1 VFRRHHIQFAWH
13 ITIRTYRVLTWVVLI
28 AGLAFALAMLG
39 LRYYVFPDM
48 DRYRSWMEAGVTR
61 AAGQRVTIARASGS
75 WDGYRPSVK
84 LEGVVVFD
92 GENRP
97 ALELGHVE
105 AVLAWRSILL
115 REVRLHALVIDR
127 PDLKI
132 RRDAAGV
139 VSIAGFPVN
148 TGGPESGFL
157 DWLLAQQEVQVR
169 SATLTWIDEA
179 RGAPPLTLSQVD
191 LHLDNGFRRHRF
203 GLRMVPPVEMA
214 SVVDVRGDLQRR
226 SQGARAGLRGKLY
239 ARCGYVNL
247 GAGKRW
253 IDLPVD
259 IESGAA
265 DAEIWAEFADAKVTE
280 VTGDVR
286 VAALSAR
293 LGSEAKALELS
304 GLQGR
309 LGFLRTAGGYD
320 LSGRRLSLVLG
331 NGDTLGPTDVVFRQ
345 VRGGRSQL
353 QADRL
358 NLAPIASLAQT
369 LPLDPALHARLAE
382 LAPRGQVEDLRL
394 AWDADAKRP
403 EQFELE
409 ARVIGLALKGSG
421 DRPGVSGL
429 SGRVM
434 ADRHGGKV
442 ELDSSNVTVRWPAQ
456 FELPL
461 ALDWIKAKVG
471 WTYAAGGPQVELQ
484 RLALANGDLAASAS
498 GSFRAT
504 ETGPGVVDLTAAVGR
519 LDARSLGKY
528 VPLAIG
534 SGTRHWLAAA
544 FEAGS
549 AKDAR
554 LRLQGDLADF
564 PFDQP
569 GKAGLFEITTNV
581 EGVRLRFAPDW
592 PLVEEVRGQFALR
605 GHRIEVNATG
615 SILGVAL
622 DPTSVVL
629 PDFLQQHPVLEIKG
643 GAQGETQA
651 FLRFIDSSPV
661 GNMIGGL
668 AKGTTAKGA
677 GRLALDLRV
686 PLDHG
691 QDTTVAGSFQFMDN
705 RIEGSEFLPE
715 LANLN
720 ATLNFTQAG
729 AKVVNAT
736 ANVFDMPAR
745 FSVATEPGG
754 VVNASATGRANM
766 ARLQRAIDAPW
777 LRYFEGDTDWKLR
790 LGVRK
795 GITDITVESDLVGV
809 TSKLPPPL
817 AKAPAAPMALRVQRR
832 SRGGNQTLQVS
843 LAQRLSVALAMES
856 SGKNTRVERGE
867 VRFGT
872 GAKLPASPGVT
883 VSGAFDRID
892 VDAWLDVQQAA
903 QGKAGDGGGS
913 LELTGVDLKVKE
925 VEIFGRVIHDVGL
938 VFRHKNDRWNG
949 AIASREVVGDVEW
962 NPSGRGRLLAR
973 LARLHV
979 PDADAQPGNESGEQ
993 IAGRDL
999 PAIDVTADSFQFGA
1013 MDFGMLALLATP
1025 NGPVWQIEKLNLEN
1039 PDFQFSATGAW
1050 QSVRGTGRTQIAA
1063 KLDVTDIGRFLRR
1076 LGRPEGIA
1084 GGTVH
1089 IEGPLE
1095 WEGIPYRLDYATLRG
1110 SLKLDARK
1118 GRFVKLEPGIGR
1130 LLGVLSLQSL
1140 PRRVSLDFGDIF
1152 REGFA
1157 FERITGD
1164 LGIERGVIRTE
1175 NLKMVGTSAKVS
1187 MKGDV
1192 DLVAETQALEIRVVP
1207 SISDSVAVG
1216 TAIVNPAVGLAT
1228 FLVGKVLKD
1237 PLDQFIA
1244 FEYKVTGGWTEPV
1257 VTKVVRQLPEPPRG
1271 SR

>member
-1 VFRRHHIQFAWH
+1 VFRRHHFHFAWH
-13 ITIRTYRVLTWVVLI
+13 ITVRTYRLLTWVVLI
-28 AGLAFALAMLG
+28 AGLVFALVMLG

-105 AVLAWRSILL
+105 AVLAWRSILF

-139 VSIAGFPVN
+139 VSVAGFPVN
-148 TGGPESGFL
+148 AGGPDSGFL
-157 DWLLAQQEVQVR
+157 DWLLVQEEIQVR

-179 RGAPPLTLSQVD
+179 RGAPPLTLSEVD

-203 GLRMVPPVEMA
+203 GLRMVPPAEMA

-226 SQGARAGLRGKLY
+226 SRGGMAGLRGKLY

-247 GAGKRW
+247 GASKPW
-253 IDLPVD
+253 IDLPMEIV
-259 IESGAA
+259 SGAA
-265 DAEIWAEFADAKVTE
+265 DAEIWAEFADARVTE

-286 VAALSAR
+286 VAGLSAR
-293 LGSEAKALELS
+293 LGTDAKALELS

-309 LGFLRTAGGYD
+309 LGFLRTPGGYD
-320 LSGRRLSLVLG
+320 VSGRRLSLVLG
-331 NGDTLGPTDVVFRQ
+331 TGDTLGPTDVVFR
-345 VRGGRSQL
+345 RARDGRSQL

-382 LAPRGQVEDLRL
+382 SAPRGQVEDLRL
-394 AWDADAKRP
+394 AWDGDAKRP

-409 ARVIGLALKGSG
+409 ARVIGLAVRGSG
-421 DRPGVSGL
+421 EWPGVSGL
-429 SGRVM
+429 SGRVL
-434 ADRHGGKV
+434 ADRNGGKV
-442 ELDSSNVTVRWPAQ
+442 EVDSSNLAVKWPAQ
-456 FELPL
+456 FEAPL
-461 ALDWIKAKVG
+461 VLDWIKAQAA
-471 WTYAAGGPQVELQ
+471 WTYAAGGPRVELQ
-484 RLALANGDLAASAS
+484 RLALANRDLAASAS

-504 ETGPGVVDLTAAVGR
+504 ETGPGVVDLAAAVSR

-528 VPLAIG
+528 LPLVIG
-534 SGTRHWLAAA
+534 SGTRRWVTAA

-549 AKDAR
+549 AKDAK

-564 PFDQP
+564 PFDKP
-569 GKAGLFEITTNV
+569 GKAGLFEIIANV
-581 EGVRLRFAPDW
+581 EGVRVKFAPEW
-592 PLVEEVRGQFALR
+592 PVVDEIRGQFALR

-622 DPTSVVL
+622 DSTSVVL
-629 PDFLQQHPVLEIKG
+629 PDFSQQHPVLEIKG
-643 GAQGETQA
+643 GAQGETQE

-661 GNMIGGL
+661 GNMIGGVSR
-668 AKGTTAKGA
+668 GMTAKGA
-677 GRLALDLRV
+677 GRLTVDLRV
-686 PLDHG
+686 PLDRG
-691 QDTTVAGSFQFMDN
+691 QDASVAGSFQFMDN
-705 RIEGSEFLPE
+705 RIEASEFMPA

-720 ATLNFTQAG
+720 ATLSFTQAG

-736 ANVFDMPAR
+736 ANVFDVPAR

-754 VVNASATGRANM
+754 VVNVNATGRANM
-766 ARLQRAIDAPW
+766 ARLQRALDSAW
-777 LRYFEGDTDWKLR
+777 LGYFDGDTNWNLR

-795 GITDITVESDLVGV
+795 GTTDITVESDLVGV
-809 TSKLPPPL
+809 TSKLPPPF
-817 AKAPAAPMALRVQRR
+817 AKAPGEPMPLRVQRR
-832 SRGGNQTLQVS
+832 SRGGSQTLQVS
-843 LAQRLSVALAMES
+843 LAQRLSVALALQS
-856 SGKNTRVERGE
+856 SGKATRVERGS

-883 VSGAFDRID
+883 VSGALDRID

-903 QGKAGDGGGS
+903 QGKAGDDAAS
-913 LELTGVDLKVKE
+913 LDVVAVDLKVKE

-938 VFRHKNDRWNG
+938 VFRHKNDRWAG
-949 AIASREVVGDVEW
+949 TIASREVLGDVEW
-962 NPSGRGRLLAR
+962 NPGGRGRLLAR

-979 PDADAQPGNESGEQ
+979 PDAESQPGTESGEQ
-993 IAGRDL
+993 VAGRDL

-1013 MDFGMLALLATP
+1013 MDLGALALLATP
-1025 NGPVWQIEKLNLEN
+1025 NGPVWQVDKLDLEN
-1039 PDFQFSATGAW
+1039 PDFKFSTTGAW

-1063 KLDVTDIGRFLRR
+1063 KLDVADIGRFLRR

-1084 GGTVH
+1084 GGTMT

-1095 WEGIPYRLDYATLRG
+1095 WEGIPFQLDYATLRG

-1157 FERITGD
+1157 FERISGD
-1164 LGIERGVIRTE
+1164 FGIERGVLRTE
-1175 NLKMVGTSAKVS
+1175 NLKMIGTSARVS

-1216 TAIVNPAVGLAT
+1216 TAIVNPVVGLAT
-1228 FLVGKVLKD
+1228 FLVGKALKD

-1244 FEYKVTGGWTEPV
+1244 FEYKVTGGWTDPV
-1257 VTKVVRQLPEPPRG
+1257 VTKVQRQLPETPRG